1 MGKRRRR
8 VLVKPNRHALIEQ
21 HQRIVGRQILR
32 NSSKPPA
39 GQQNDQNS
47 DGQVQPCITL
57 RRKTVL
63 QKLSL
68 FLEPLVA
75 HSPIQPFSL
84 WRKRVASCC
93 RLDRKPLTMRRARLH
108 SRFRSPL
115 FARSEARRRRVATA
129 SRPTSSVLGTSATA
143 AIPFSNSSPRCSV
156 RFPER
161 KLVRSLP
168 GIYFSSRSNE
178 NKMSD
183 GGRERAPIGVGV
195 WKSSQKWSVQ

>member
-8 VLVKPNRHALIEQ
+8 VLVKTNRHALIEQ
-21 HQRIVGRQILR
+21 HQRIVGRQILP

-39 GQQNDQNS
+39 CQQKDQNS

-84 WRKRVASCC
+84 RRKRVASCC
-93 RLDRKPLTMRRARLH
+93 RLNRKLLTMRCTRLR

-115 FARSEARRRRVATA
+115 FARTLRPFASTARIGRRDSQSERGHDTFDR
-129 SRPTSSVLGTSATA
+129 LSAGSTGPS
-143 AIPFSNSSPRCSV
+143 I
-156 RFPER
+156 
-161 KLVRSLP
+161 
-168 GIYFSSRSNE
+168 
-178 NKMSD
+178 
-183 GGRERAPIGVGV
+183 
-195 WKSSQKWSVQ
+195 